1 MPESEQFIQQQVQDW
16 LERVVIGLQ
25 LCPFAQKPVRA
36 GQLRVVVSTAADIEA
51 ALYELDNEIN
61 FLDQHSSKLFVT
73 GEQVLSAEQLVSSEQ
88 VLSSEP
94 VDFIETTL
102 LVLPKLFSDFY
113 AFNDFLAIAND
124 LLESHA
130 WEGVYQIASFHP
142 HYQFAGTE
150 ASDAENLTNVAP
162 YPIVHILREQ
172 SVTDAVESYAA
183 VEEIP
188 ERNIQRM
195 NDLTEQQRAEL
206 FPFLSD

>member
-1 MPESEQFIQQQVQDW
+1 MQESERFIQEQVQDW

-36 GQLRVVVSTAADIEA
+36 GQLRIVVSTAADIET
-51 ALYELDNEIN
+51 ALYELDNELN
-61 FLDQHSSKLFVT
+61 FLDQHSSGLLAS
-73 GEQVLSAEQLVSSEQ
+73 GEQVASST
-88 VLSSEP
+88 EP
-94 VDFIETTL
+94 ANFIETTL

-113 AFNDFLAIAND
+113 KFNDFLAIAND
-124 LLESHA
+124 LLESHG
-130 WEGVYQIASFHP
+130 WEGVYQLASFHP
-142 HYQFAGTE
+142 CYQFAGTE